1 VNHSVEEKCKEMG
14 SRSGWFHGE
23 AFLGRN
29 RALISFVIVSCFFV
43 FEAEGT
49 FNFYMDAE
57 ETKRILG
64 EYANH

>member
-1 VNHSVEEKCKEMG
+1 MG
-14 SRSGWFHGE
+14 SRSGWFHGGV
-23 AFLGRN
+23 FLGRN